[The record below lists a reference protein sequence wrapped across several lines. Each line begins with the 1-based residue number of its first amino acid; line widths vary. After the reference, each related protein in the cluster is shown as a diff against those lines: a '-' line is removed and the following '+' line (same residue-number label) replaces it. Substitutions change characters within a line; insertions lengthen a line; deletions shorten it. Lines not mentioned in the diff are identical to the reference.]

1 MIPPATA
8 LCRLMSGN
16 LVIVSEP
23 LIKSWFALQRQ
34 LIAGLQLA
42 YVDLQGSG
50 VPAGGLFVTYPD
62 GIDRPGELAMAA
74 ELA

>member
-42 YVDLQGSG
+42 
-50 VPAGGLFVTYPD
+50 
-62 GIDRPGELAMAA
+62 
-74 ELA
+74 